1 MRHFLLLALLFSAL
15 ASHAQTLVP
24 VPAKAVARLQNL
36 LRQTQAEV
44 EIGAR
49 SSSLPA
55 ETRPQLN
62 KVLVKAAAEFL
73 TLATHNP
80 TREEYF
86 KSLDAGLAQ
95 LTPLVVGVQDRQQ
108 LADYFQDVLDIV
120 GLESSEGRLTA
131 FVQGTT
137 ANRQ

>member
-1 MRHFLLLALLFSAL
+1 MRHFLLLALLFTAL
-15 ASHAQTLVP
+15 ASQAQTPVP
-24 VPAKAVARLQNL
+24 VPAKAIVRLQNL

-44 EIGAR
+44 VIGN
-49 SSSLPA
+49 SSGNLPA

-73 TLATHNP
+73 TLAAHSP
-80 TREEYF
+80 TREDYF
-86 KSLDAGLAQ
+86 KTLDAGLAQ

-120 GLESSEGRLTA
+120 GVNSSEGRLTA
-131 FVQGTT
+131 FVEGPT
-137 ANRQ
+137 NRQ

>member
-1 MRHFLLLALLFSAL
+1 MRYFLLLALVFTAL
-15 ASHAQTLVP
+15 ASHAQTPVP

-44 EIGAR
+44 EIGNR
-49 SSSLPA
+49 SGNLPA

-80 TREEYF
+80 TREDYF

-95 LTPLVVGVQDRQQ
+95 LTPLVVALQDRQQ
-108 LADYFQDVLDIV
+108 VAEYFQDILDIV
-120 GLESSEGRLTA
+120 GLSSSEGRLTA
-131 FVQGTT
+131 FVEGT